1 MRRIDKKHNMSKV
14 NLLAEQRHLQ
24 SKGLIIETSTIDKFD
39 ESKLDTDLIEEGW
52 KEWLAAGLIAA
63 STIGGVY
70 KFNQDK
76 IQNDKAG
83 TELIQKS
90 KSILD
95 TMSNQEK
102 KELIQSLV
110 DKGKITQLQSGLH
123 LVGSDFGDNK
133 ISHDSSDSSFMD
145 DLVEKAMQSQPGW
158 FGVTKDGKIV
168 AI

>member
-76 IQNDKAG
+76 K
-83 TELIQKS
+83 TTVS
-90 KSILD
+90 KMAKHALNHS
-95 TMSNQEK
+95 K
-102 KELIQSLV
+102 
-110 DKGKITQLQSGLH
+110 
-123 LVGSDFGDNK
+123 
-133 ISHDSSDSSFMD
+133 
-145 DLVEKAMQSQPGW
+145 
-158 FGVTKDGKIV
+158 
-168 AI
+168 